1 VKRREFISLLG
12 GAAVGWPALV
22 SAQQSA
28 KVARIGY
35 LATGSLESPETRVLL
50 DAFRQG
56 LRERGLVE
64 GQNIIIEYR
73 AAEGKFERLPSLAND
88 LVGLK
93 LDLIV
98 APITLAA
105 RAVQQATTTIPIVV
119 QLMGDPVEDG
129 LVASLARPGGNIT
142 GQAYLGPE
150 LVAKRLDLLKQALPN
165 MSRVAALWHPGE
177 FSERTMRDMVKATEV
192 QARSLD
198 LQLQLVGVQ
207 DAEDFDR
214 AFSVITEQGA
224 EALLVFPGPMLFI
237 ERKRLVDLTT
247 IHRLPSMFGAREF
260 VEVGGLIAYG
270 ASITDLYRQSAIYVD
285 KILKGTK
292 PADLPV
298 EQASKFE
305 LVVNLKTAKVLG
317 ITIPPSIMV
326 QADEVIE

>member
-1 VKRREFISLLG
+1 VNRREFISLLG
-12 GAAVGWPALV
+12 GAAAGWPALV

-35 LATGSLESPETRVLL
+35 LTIGSLESPEARVLL

-56 LRERGLVE
+56 LRDRGLVE

-73 AAEGKFERLPSLAND
+73 AAEGKFERLLSLAND

-105 RAVQQATTTIPIVV
+105 RAVQQATITIPIVV
-119 QLMGDPVEDG
+119 QMMGDPVEDG

-177 FSERTMRDMVKATEV
+177 FSERTMSDMVKATEM
-192 QARSLD
+192 QAGTMG
-198 LQLQLVGVQ
+198 LQLQLVAVQ

-214 AFSVITEQGA
+214 AFSVIREQGA

-237 ERKRLVDLTT
+237 ERKRLVDFAT
-247 IHRLPSMFGAREF
+247 IHRLPSMFGAREY

-270 ASITDLYRQSAIYVD
+270 ASITDLFRQSAIYVD

-305 LVVNLKTAKVLG
+305 LVVNLKTAKELG
-317 ITIPPSIMV
+317 LTIPPSIMV